1 MTLTRLPTLLT
12 ALSTALLLG
21 GPSAAAA
28 PRLSLASLDTPTT
41 TTTLAQLR
49 GSARVVVFWRTDCAP
64 CLIELPMLEQLQGKL
79 GLGRIVLVGL
89 DDGDAERRVLAQR
102 APDLHGAWAATGD
115 AAAILT
121 AFGGPPPRL
130 PLAVAIDR
138 SGRICAR
145 HHGLLGSERIESW
158 IRQCSA

>member
-1 MTLTRLPTLLT
+1 MKSSMNLAPTLLT
-12 ALSTALLLG
+12 ALAVVLLN
-21 GPSAAAA
+21 GPSTAAA
-28 PRLSLASLDTPTT
+28 PALSLTSLDTPAT
-41 TTTLAQLR
+41 TTTLARLE
-49 GSARVVVFWRTDCAP
+49 GAPRVVVFWRTDCAP
-64 CLIELPMLEQLQGKL
+64 CLIELPMLEQLKPGP
-79 GLGRIVLVGL
+79 GSIVLVGL